1 LLPQPSDDIKQPL
14 ICMPVKRR
22 RKRSDTDAT
31 DEDIEDISNYF
42 GYTPQS
48 VSIVNSLEEVPTT
61 W

>member
-1 LLPQPSDDIKQPL
+1 
-14 ICMPVKRR
+14 MPVKRR